1 VNLIKLAER
10 IAEDT
15 VARMSV
21 HEELDFA
28 VTAQAEEDGPKLLII
43 VLMPGLKP
51 DEQFALPIR
60 FPTLNPAAD
69 VIDRALQE
77 SITGARA
84 QRAKMILDAQQEDVE
99 VEEAED
105 ALP

>member
-1 VNLIKLAER
+1 MNLIKLAER
-10 IAEDT
+10 VAEDT
-15 VARMSV
+15 VARLSL

-28 VTAQAEEDGPKLLII
+28 VTAQPEEDGPKLLII

-60 FPTLNPAAD
+60 FPTLNPKAE
-69 VIDRALQE
+69 VIDQALQQ

-84 QRAKMILDAQQEDVE
+84 QRAQMILDAQQVE
-99 VEEAED
+99 VEEGED
-105 ALP
+105 AVS